1 MENKETFN
9 LVVSEYER
17 YRPVYP
23 SEMFDDIFTY
33 AKLDKQD
40 SILEVGCGTGQATG
54 GLVSKDYTDIT
65 CIELGS
71 NLAQFTADK
80 FRSYPSIQVI
90 NTSFE
95 EWNEEGK
102 LFKLMVSGTA
112 FHFIDPE
119 IGYRRAWE
127 VLEDEGCIGFFGPFM
142 FLATTSCIE
151 KSVRITLR

>member
-54 GLVSKDYTDIT
+54 GLVSKDYTNIT

-95 EWNEEGK
+95 EWNDGGK

-127 VLEDEGCIGFFGPFM
+127 VLEDEGCIGFFGQFM
-142 FLATTSCIE
+142 FLATTSRIE

>member
-9 LVVSEYER
+9 LVTNEYER

-33 AKLDKQD
+33 LNLNKED
-40 SILEVGCGTGQATG
+40 SILEIGCGTGQATG
-54 GLVSKDYTDIT
+54 GLVSKDYTNIT

-80 FRSYPSIQVI
+80 FKSYPSIQVI

-95 EWNEEGK
+95 NWNNEGK
-102 LFKLMVSGTA
+102 RF
-112 FHFIDPE
+112 
-119 IGYRRAWE
+119 
-127 VLEDEGCIGFFGPFM
+127 
-142 FLATTSCIE
+142 
-151 KSVRITLR
+151 